1 MPQPGAVPSELQY
14 VLLLFA
20 LLVVPQVLRRYRL
33 PAAITSVALGAGAGL
48 GLGLFFGD
56 PTIGLLSTLG
66 ITSLFLF
73 AGLDVDLDELRESG
87 VVLLQHL
94 VIGVVVLVVVTLAV
108 GPVFNLPLRPAVLV
122 ALALL
127 TPSAGFI
134 LDSLG
139 SLGVSER
146 ERFWVKGQA
155 VATELVALATM
166 FVVLQSTAVGR
177 LSIAVLAL
185 GALVAA
191 LPLAFRIFAVQVVPY
206 APKSEFAF
214 LLMVAVLCAFATR
227 RLGVY
232 YLVGAFV
239 VGITAQRFRKR
250 LPAIAS
256 ERMVEAVE
264 RFASFFVPFYFFH
277 AGLGLRREDFGPEA
291 LLAGAGLLAVMV
303 PLRVGLIALHRR
315 LALGESW
322 RESARI
328 AVPLLPTLVLTLVIA
343 ELLRARF
350 AVGPAVFG
358 GLIVY
363 TLVNTLIPGLVLRVP
378 PPEFESPHAPHL
390 EVEFGPPR
398 NAGSSAPA
406 AGPPPPPPAPP
417 APPPHRGGTGLD
429 A

>member
-1 MPQPGAVPSELQY
+1 VQQRGAVPSELQY

-20 LLVVPQVLRRYRL
+20 LFVVPQVLRRYRL
-33 PAAITSVALGAGAGL
+33 PAAITSVALGAGAGM

-56 PTIGLLSTLG
+56 PTVALLSTLG

-73 AGLDVDLDELRESG
+73 AGLDVEFDELRRSG

-94 VIGVVVLVVVTLAV
+94 ALGVLTLAAV
-108 GPVFNLPLRPAVLV
+108 AALAQAALGLPLRPAVLV

-146 ERFWVKGQA
+146 ERFWIKSQA
-155 VATELVALATM
+155 VATELVALGAM
-166 FVVLQSTAVGR
+166 FVVLQSTTVAR
-177 LSIAVLAL
+177 LSTALLAL
-185 GALVAA
+185 VALVAA
-191 LPLAFRIFAVQVVPY
+191 LPLVFRVFALRVAPY

-239 VGITAQRFRKR
+239 VGVAAQRFRER

-277 AGLGLRREDFGPEA
+277 AGLGLRREDFGPEG
-291 LLAGAGLLAVMV
+291 LLVGAGFVAVVV
-303 PLRVGLIALHRR
+303 PLRVGIVALHRR

-328 AVPLLPTLVLTLVIA
+328 AVPLLPTLVFTLVIA
-343 ELLRARF
+343 EVLRARF

-363 TLVNTLIPGLVLRVP
+363 TLVNTLIPGLLRRVP

-390 EVEFGPPR
+390 GVDFRPLPD
-398 NAGSSAPA
+398 AGLLAPA
-406 AGPPPPPPAPP
+406 PEAPP
-417 APPPHRGGTGLD
+417 APPRPGTPS
-429 A
+429 